1 MVDAML
7 ICGIEA
13 IILLAQAYYVEQ
25 ARLLYFILPMFVCSC

>member
-13 IILLAQAYYVEQ
+13 IVLMAQAYYVEQ
-25 ARLLYFILPMFVCSC
+25 VGCKLPSVLVTVRH